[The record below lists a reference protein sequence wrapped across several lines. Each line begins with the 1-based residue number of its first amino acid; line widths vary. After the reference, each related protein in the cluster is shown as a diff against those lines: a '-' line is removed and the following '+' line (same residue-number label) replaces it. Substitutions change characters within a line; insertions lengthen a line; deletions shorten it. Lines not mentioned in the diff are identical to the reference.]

1 MVSADM
7 DGISLALQ
15 KLYEIGWTSAAIADE
30 LEVSPITVLRW
41 QKGLRNPDNLKSVLH
56 MLDSLSQRKRIPK
69 KKRRGKVGFDRNLGS

>member
-69 KKRRGKVGFDRNLGS
+69 KKRRGKVGFDRNLG

>member
-15 KLYEIGWTSAAIADE
+15 KLFEIGWTSAAIADE

-69 KKRRGKVGFDRNLGS
+69 KKRRGKVGFDRNLG